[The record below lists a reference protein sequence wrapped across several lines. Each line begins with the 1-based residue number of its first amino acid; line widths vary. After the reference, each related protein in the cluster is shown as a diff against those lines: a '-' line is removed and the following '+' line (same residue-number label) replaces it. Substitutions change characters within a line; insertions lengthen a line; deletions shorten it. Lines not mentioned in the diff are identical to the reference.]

1 MPAALPQGADATRY
15 PLAPPAALAL
25 TGAAVSPA
33 DRFASVAHAQT
44 GSGGGGGEDGS
55 RTTSATS
62 TVGTYSLGSTL
73 ATTSLSSLA
82 AGSVMGGVGA
92 RRDGDGEAGS
102 ADAVRFGIVGQ
113 GPTVA
118 FNLLRADGSWV
129 GYRCASELSRFC
141 V

>member
-15 PLAPPAALAL
+15 PLTPPAALAL
-25 TGAAVSPA
+25 AGAAISPA

-44 GSGGGGGEDGS
+44 GNGGGGEDGS

-82 AGSVMGGVGA
+82 AGSVTGGVGA
-92 RRDGDGEAGS
+92 RGDGDGEAGS